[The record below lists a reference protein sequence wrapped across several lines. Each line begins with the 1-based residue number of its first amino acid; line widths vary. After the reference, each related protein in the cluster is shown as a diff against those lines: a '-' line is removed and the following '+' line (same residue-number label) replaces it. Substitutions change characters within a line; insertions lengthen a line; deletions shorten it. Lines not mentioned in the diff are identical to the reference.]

1 ALAVIG
7 SKISFDGTVK
17 GDAFAGAYQIAS
29 AIAATAS
36 SSIKGDPRKL
46 QYTQYQL
53 PTGGLFRIGSFSGS
67 SDVGLGQDIVVYNG
81 TRGDGAVNAA
91 ELLVD

>member
-1 ALAVIG
+1 VGVVNGFTASQPHFGLTQTYSNALIRGTHYQVAYDEGRDAGALAVIG

-46 QYTQYQL
+46 
-53 PTGGLFRIGSFSGS
+53 
-67 SDVGLGQDIVVYNG
+67 
-81 TRGDGAVNAA
+81 
-91 ELLVD
+91 